1 MKPFPDCRVRLLA
14 CWVILLAL
22 IQAQASCAE
31 RDLRGQAS
39 GWASVAGKDGKWNG
53 GLGAH
58 YLPQLTVG
66 TRTGEGDLLD
76 LEVSAEA
83 FAWTDQGDLADTAA
97 VDLYR
102 LKLRYATPRTESRL
116 GLQQINFGPAYL
128 LRSLRWFD
136 RLDVR
141 DPLGTTEGVYAL
153 NFKYVTGNNTG
164 LWLWALYG
172 NDEPKG
178 NEILPSLEHEP
189 EVGGRLQIPI
199 ATGEGAVTVHYRKV
213 DGPGPFVD
221 DFDEYRFALD
231 GRWDILI
238 GAWFEAVLIRQQSKV
253 LPYGWRKMITLGADY
268 TFPAGNGLHALLE
281 HMVTVSSEDASGWD
295 VDSGISG
302 LSLSYPLG
310 YADRL
315 SAIPLYYHEAGE
327 VSLYAAWEH
336 YWDSLM
342 LVLSASRYPDI
353 EEYNGMPDDSL
364 PGAGYEGRLLIMFN
378 H

>member
-1 MKPFPDCRVRLLA
+1 MIF
-14 CWVILLAL
+14 L
-22 IQAQASCAE
+22 IQNQAPCAE
-31 RDLRGQAS
+31 LDLRGQAS
-39 GWASVAGKDGKWNG
+39 GWASVAGKESKWNG
-53 GLGAH
+53 RLGAH

-66 TRTGEGDLLD
+66 TRTGEGKLLD
-76 LEVSAEA
+76 LEVSVEA
-83 FAWTDQGDLADTAA
+83 FAWTVQGDLADTAT

-164 LWLWALYG
+164 IWLWALYG

-189 EVGGRLQIPI
+189 EAGGRLEIPI
-199 ATGEGAVTVHYRKV
+199 ATGESAVTVHYRRV

-221 DFDEYRFALD
+221 DFDEYRLALD
-231 GRWDILI
+231 GRWDVFI
-238 GAWFEAVLIRQQSKV
+238 GAWFEAVLVRQQSKS
-253 LPYGWRKMITLGADY
+253 LPYGWRKMMTLGADY
-268 TFPAGNGLHALLE
+268 TFPAGNGLHTLLE
-281 HMVTVSSEDASGWD
+281 HMVTVSSDEALGWD
-295 VDSGISG
+295 GDSNITG
-302 LSLSYPLG
+302 LSLSYPFG

-315 SAIPLYYHEAGE
+315 SAIPFYYHQAGE
-327 VSLYAAWEH
+327 F
-336 YWDSLM
+336 
-342 LVLSASRYPDI
+342 SRFMRHGSTI
-353 EEYNGMPDDSL
+353 GI
-364 PGAGYEGRLLIMFN
+364 A
-378 H
+378 